1 MWNIFICCGVI
12 LVVKKNINLYTYI
25 MKGDKMKKSKKTN
38 KLNNYKSMIILLGA
52 IIIGGIVGLIWKDGA
67 KVLSPFGDLF
77 LNMLLIVVVPLIFLT
92 ITSSIYKMSEPKR
105 IGKIL
110 ITTFL
115 VFLITSVVAV
125 FIGIASTYI
134 FKLVDTKNGEKIKA
148 SLVLDDKK
156 TEKEE
161 LNFLDRTVQ
170 TVSVDDFAKLLSR
183 DNMIALIVVSILIG
197 IAMNMSKEKAE
208 LFYKLIVSMTDILM
222 NFIKII
228 MYYAPIGLGCYFAAM
243 VGTFGGSI
251 AIGYIK
257 TFVIYL
263 VTCVFF
269 YFVIYSIFA
278 YISAGKLGV
287 KRFWTNILPSTLTA
301 LATCSSAASMPV
313 NIECTKKIGV
323 SDDITETTVSLGTSF
338 HKDGS
343 VIGSVFK
350 IMFLVYLFNGTSEI
364 TILKIIGIALIAT
377 LLVTAVPIGGGTIS
391 EMLIITMLGYPIAA
405 LPILTIIATIIDSPA
420 TVLNVVGDSASA
432 MITNRIVDGKKWL
445 IKKHS

>member
-1 MWNIFICCGVI
+1 M
-12 LVVKKNINLYTYI
+12 L
-25 MKGDKMKKSKKTN
+25 
-38 KLNNYKSMIILLGA
+38 ILLGA
-52 IIIGGIVGLIWKDGA
+52 IILGGIVGLIWGDGA

-92 ITSSIYKMSEPKR
+92 ITSSIYKMKEPKR

-110 ITTFL
+110 ITTII
-115 VFLITSVVAV
+115 VFLITSLVAV
-125 FIGIASTYI
+125 IIGVVSTYS
-134 FKLVDTKNGEKIKA
+134 FKLVDTKNGEAIKE
-148 SLVLDDKK
+148 SLALDDEV
-156 TEKEE
+156 TEDTE
-161 LNFLDRTVQ
+161 LNLLDK
-170 TVSVDDFAKLLSR
+170 TVSAISVNDFQKLLSR
-183 DNMIALIVVSILIG
+183 DNMIALIVVSILVG
-197 IAMNMSKEKAE
+197 IAMSMSKEKAE
-208 LFYKLIVSMTDILM
+208 PFFKVIESATEVLV

-251 AIGYIK
+251 AVGYIR

-263 VTCVFF
+263 LTSVFF
-269 YFVIYSIFA
+269 YFVIYTLFA

-287 KRFWTNILPSTLTA
+287 KRYWKNIVPSTLTA

-313 NIECTKKIGV
+313 NIECSKKIGI
-323 SDDITETTVSLGTSF
+323 SDDVAETTVSLGVSF

-350 IMFLVYLFNGTSEI
+350 IMFLVYLFNGTGDIS
-364 TILKIIGIALIAT
+364 ILKVTGIALVAT

-391 EMLIITMLGYPIAA
+391 EMLILTMLGYPVAA

-432 MITNRIVDGKKWL
+432 MLTNRLVDGKNWL
-445 IKKHS
+445 KTKKA

>member
-1 MWNIFICCGVI
+1 
-12 LVVKKNINLYTYI
+12 
-25 MKGDKMKKSKKTN
+25 MKKLK
-38 KLNNYKSMIILLGA
+38 NYKSMLILLGA
-52 IIIGGIVGLIWKDGA
+52 IILGGIVGLIWGEGA
-67 KVLSPFGDLF
+67 SVLSPFGDLF

-110 ITTFL
+110 GTTFL
-115 VFLITSVVAV
+115 VFLLTSVVAV
-125 FIGIASTYI
+125 LIGIASTYA
-134 FKLVDTKNGEKIKA
+134 FKLVDTKNGEEIRA
-148 SLVLDDKK
+148 SLVLDGEEGEK
-156 TEKEE
+156 TE

-170 TVSVDDFAKLLSR
+170 AVSVNDFQKLLSR
-183 DNMIALIVVSILIG
+183 DNMIALIMVSVLVG
-197 IAMNMSKEKAE
+197 IAMSMAKEKAE
-208 LFYKLIVSMTDILM
+208 PFFKFIESATEVLL

-251 AIGYIK
+251 AVGYIK
-257 TFVIYL
+257 TFVVYL
-263 VTCVFF
+263 LTSVFF
-269 YFVIYSIFA
+269 YFVIYTIFA

-287 KRFWTNILPSTLTA
+287 KRFWSSILPSTLTS

-323 SDDITETTVSLGTSF
+323 SDDVAETTVSLGTSF

-350 IMFLVYLFNGTSEI
+350 IMFLVYLFNGMGDVS
-364 TILKIIGIALIAT
+364 ILKIMGIALIAT

-391 EMLIITMLGYPIAA
+391 EMLIITMLGYPVAA

-445 IKKHS
+445 KEKHS